1 MITSTRRLHSVNV
14 TLCNKIKT
22 KVTHCNNKRENQR
35 IRRKLAHF
43 VGCQTLELAVFDT
56 SAVKLDGALIGRIY
70 LMKFT
75 AIAAISSIALSSATS
90 AIAGPEAEVLHWW
103 TSGGEAKSVAVLQ
116 KEFADNGGTWTDM
129 PVAGGGGDA
138 AMAALR
144 ARVLSGNAPTAV
156 QLKGPAI
163 QEWYEEGVLA
173 DISSVAEAQGW
184 SAVLPASIAGHMKC
198 EGSWCAAPVNV
209 HRVDWIWANASVL
222 EANGIDMPSTW
233 DEFNAAAEKLQAA
246 GIIPLAHGGQ
256 AWQDATVFEAVAL
269 GILGANG
276 FHKAF
281 VELDEETLTS
291 DAMVAVFDQMR
302 KMRGYVDPN
311 FSGRDWNLATAMVM
325 NGEAAFQIMGDWA
338 KGEFMAAGKVPG
350 EDFLCLSTPGEGFL
364 YNVDSFAMFAV
375 DGEDKTQG
383 QNLLAE
389 LIVGQNFQKVF
400 NLNKGSIPAR
410 TDVAL
415 DEFDTCAHISAADMS
430 ASSLSGS
437 LLPSYAHG
445 MALRGAQSGAITDV
459 VTAHFNSDMSSAE
472 AVAQLAKA
480 VANSY

>member
-1 MITSTRRLHSVNV
+1 MKKTITTSILA
-14 TLCNKIKT
+14 LC
-22 KVTHCNNKRENQR
+22 
-35 IRRKLAHF
+35 
-43 VGCQTLELAVFDT
+43 
-56 SAVKLDGALIGRIY
+56 
-70 LMKFT
+70 T
-75 AIAAISSIALSSATS
+75 AGVAFAE
-90 AIAGPEAEVLHWW
+90 PQAEVLHWW

-116 KEFADNGGTWTDM
+116 EEFAANGGTWVDM

-138 AMAALR
+138 AMQALR

-156 QLKGPAI
+156 QLKGPSI
-163 QEWYEEGVLA
+163 QEWYEEGALA
-173 DISSVAEAQGW
+173 DISAVAEAQGW
-184 SAVLPASIAGHMKC
+184 ADVLPGSIAGHMKC
-198 EGSWCAAPVNV
+198 DGSWCAAPVNV
-209 HRVDWIWANASVL
+209 HRVDWIWANADVL
-222 EANGIDMPSTW
+222 EANDIDMPSTW
-233 DEFNAAAEKLQAA
+233 AEFNAAADKLQAA

-256 AWQDATVFEAVAL
+256 SWQDATVFEAVAL

-281 VELDEETLTS
+281 VELDQDTLTS

-302 KMRGYVDPN
+302 TMTGYLDPN
-311 FSGRDWNLATAMVM
+311 YPGRDWNLATAMVM

-350 EDFLCLSTPGEGFL
+350 EDFLCLSTPGEGYL

-375 DGEDKTQG
+375 DGDDKKAG
-383 QNLLAE
+383 QDLLAE

-410 TDVAL
+410 TDVGL
-415 DEFDTCAHISAADMS
+415 GDFDTCAHISAADMS

-445 MALRGAQSGAITDV
+445 MALRGAQAGAITDV
-459 VTAHFNSDMSSAE
+459 VTAHFNSDMSSE
-472 AVAQLAKA
+472 DAVEQLAAA
-480 VANSY
+480 VANSL